1 MKSPLL
7 FLFLFATTISFGQL
21 IDGAL
26 VDENRKLAS
35 PATFKVVDNNEGV
48 MYFQLAVNRKGIVT
62 SASLLTEGTTIVST
76 PTKIK
81 VRNYLMTLKF
91 EEGTFYPEFHHV
103 RVKVSVSKEQL

>member
-1 MKSPLL
+1 MKSTLL
-7 FLFLFATTISFGQL
+7 FLFLCATTMSFSQL
-21 IDGAL
+21 IDGSL
-26 VDENRKLAS
+26 VDENRKLAN

-91 EEGTFYPEFHHV
+91 EEGTYFPEFHHV
-103 RVKVSVSKEQL
+103 RVKVSVAKE